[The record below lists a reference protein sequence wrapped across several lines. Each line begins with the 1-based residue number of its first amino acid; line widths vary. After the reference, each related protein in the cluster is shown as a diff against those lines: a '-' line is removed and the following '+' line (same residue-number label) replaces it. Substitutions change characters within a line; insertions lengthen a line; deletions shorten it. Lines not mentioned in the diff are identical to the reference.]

1 MRDSAKAMV
10 QPMTVADTM
19 RAKLSAALTPEVIEI
34 IDDSHRH
41 HGHAGWREGGETH
54 FNVTLVSAKFVGL
67 SRVDRQRLVYQIL
80 AEEMAGPVHAL
91 QLTTRAPGDA

>member
-1 MRDSAKAMV
+1 MARASGAMV
-10 QPMTVADTM
+10 LPMTVADTM
-19 RAKLSAALTPEVIEI
+19 RAKLSAALAPEVIEI

-54 FNVTLVSAKFVGL
+54 FNVTLVSAKFAGL

-80 AEEMAGPVHAL
+80 ADELAGPVHAL